1 MLSKKG
7 WRKKGRNNKSEKK
20 GGEGR
25 GRKRET
31 EASKRGRKVQRETD
45 TTERAGGENE
55 KMFQAALSS
64 IPDRDRGRTRLQHSG
79 KRNAKP
85 ATRSEVEVSPI

>member
-25 GRKRET
+25 GRKRKTVQVREAGKSRET
-31 EASKRGRKVQRETD
+31 PMPQRELEQETK
-45 TTERAGGENE
+45 RC
-55 KMFQAALSS
+55 S
-64 IPDRDRGRTRLQHSG
+64 RQH
-79 KRNAKP
+79 
-85 ATRSEVEVSPI
+85 